1 MEPVTLT
8 AVATAIV
15 TIVLTKALEKTGE
28 KLGEAGIKASNE
40 LIAQL
45 RNKDKLSSLANIPE
59 ENPQQPLNYGE
70 AVLELKA
77 VADQDPEIAQSVREV
92 EAAANADPQA
102 RKLQEKALELQEKAR
117 ELEKEKIVYNMNF
130 QGSTFTGKNLFGNTF
145 TGTVNF

>member
-8 AVATAIV
+8 AVATAIA

-45 RNKDKLSSLANIPE
+45 LNKNKLSSLANISE

-102 RKLQEKALELQEKAR
+102 PTLQETARKLQ
-117 ELEKEKIVYNMNF
+117 KIVNNINNNTNSNININNADSIKTIF
-130 QGSTFTGKNLFGNTF
+130 QGNTITGPIN
-145 TGTVNF
+145 V